1 MQATRAIITGAASG
15 LGRATAA
22 RFARDGASVVI
33 VDLPSS
39 AGEAAAAELSAAAGR
54 KGGGRV
60 VFAAADVTSPEDV
73 SAALD
78 LCEVSFGAP
87 VNVAVNCA
95 GIGYAART
103 LHPKRGAHDL
113 EAFSR
118 VMHVNTTGTFNVLRL
133 AAERMAGG
141 EAVNGADAQR
151 GVIVNTASVAA
162 YDGQIGQI
170 AYATSKGAIVGMTLP
185 AARDLAASG
194 IRVNCVAP
202 GLFLTPLLEA
212 LPDKVQHQL
221 ATTVPHPTRL
231 GNPDDYAKMVQ
242 AIVQNDYMNGEV
254 VRVDGALRMAPN

>member
-1 MQATRAIITGAASG
+1 MQATRALITGAASG

-39 AGEAAAAELSAAAGR
+39 EGAATARELTEL
-54 KGGGRV
+54 GGGEV
-60 VFAAADVTSPEDV
+60 VFAPAAATSADDV

-78 LCEVSFGAP
+78 QCEAAFGAP

-103 LHPKRGAHDL
+103 IHPKRGAHDL
-113 EAFSR
+113 DAFSK

-133 AAERMAGG
+133 AAERMAS
-141 EAVNGADAQR
+141 ADATNSDDNAR
-151 GVIVNTASVAA
+151 GCIVNTASIAA

-170 AYATSKGAIVGMTLP
+170 AYAASKGAIVGMTLP
-185 AARDLAASG
+185 AARDLASSG
-194 IRVNCVAP
+194 IRVNTIAP

-221 ATTVPHPTRL
+221 ATTVPHPNRL